1 MPDPRRHSAP
11 VFQPRFTLT
20 ILYLF
25 GFFLLYCLILVAPT
39 LWEVARTLPPGPEQ
53 QAAAE
58 SAAREAIRG
67 RLLFAFLA
75 ALASI
80 SLGAYF
86 RRLPGLRPPV

>member
-1 MPDPRRHSAP
+1 MPEPKRPRPPA
-11 VFQPRFTLT
+11 FQPRFTLT

-25 GFFLLYCLILVAPT
+25 AFFLLYCLILVAPT
-39 LWEVARTLPPGPEQ
+39 LFEVARALPPGPEQ

-58 SAAREAIRG
+58 AAAREAVRG

-75 ALASI
+75 ALASV
-80 SLGAYF
+80 SLGAHF